1 MDMEPSPA
9 LQPPGGAIRW
19 SLPRKGLFVAWC
31 WLQVGL
37 VSLTLRRKPLPEA
50 VRRLGEVRRR
60 SGGQRLAPRR
70 LGWMVGRAFLVGPYQ
85 PRCLLRAL
93 VLFRELRRQGEPAE
107 LVIGLPRE
115 LVDKDAHA
123 WVEIDGVD
131 VGPPP
136 GRGHHEPLARYA

>member
-1 MDMEPSPA
+1 MEPRRGVKPA
-9 LQPPGGAIRW
+9 EPVGPW
-19 SLPRKGLFVAWC
+19 SLPRKASFVVWC

-50 VRRLGEVRRR
+50 VRHLGAPARP
-60 SGGQRLAPRR
+60 SGRPRLAPRR
-70 LGWMVGRAFLVGPYQ
+70 LGSMVGRAFLVGPYQ

-93 VLFRELRRQGEPAE
+93 VLFRELRRQGDPAE

-115 LVDKDAHA
+115 LVDKEAHA

-136 GRGHHEPLARYA
+136 GRGPHEPLARYA

>member
-1 MDMEPSPA
+1 
-9 LQPPGGAIRW
+9 
-19 SLPRKGLFVAWC
+19 
-31 WLQVGL
+31 
-37 VSLTLRRKPLPEA
+37 
-50 VRRLGEVRRR
+50 
-60 SGGQRLAPRR
+60 
-70 LGWMVGRAFLVGPYQ
+70 MVGRAFLVGPYQ

-93 VLFRELRRQGEPAE
+93 VLFRELRRQGDPAE

-136 GRGHHEPLARYA
+136 GRGPHEPLARYA